1 MRKYDFEFCMKHN
14 CNGCKRG
21 GSCSDFEKKNRHSDK
36 RIEKK
41 RKRYKNFKNVLFE
54 N

>member
-1 MRKYDFEFCMKHN
+1 MKKYDFEFCMKRS
-14 CNGCKRG
+14 CNGCKRS
-21 GSCSDFEKKNRHSDK
+21 GSCNDFEKKNRYSNK

-41 RKRYKNFKNVLFE
+41 RKRYKNFKSVLFE